1 MTEVGRE
8 GLSVSCLRFGLQP
21 GPGALPFREMHKKK
35 GLHGCLRLCRSG
47 RCIKRR
53 GLHGRLRLC
62 RSGRADVHKKRAGP
76 LSRPAPLYILE
87 YSFFGIFI
95 CFLRIFNCTQTQYVL
110 RGGERSPKQRPSL
123 LRPAGVKAEDTQS
136 DEKQTNQSGAD
147 GLLCLSDQRYIFHQ
161 GITALFQIEIY
172 IVLTFELIIKD
183 LSKFYE
189 IKSSVS
195 DEKFPDNRSCA
206 GTNVY
211 LDMMIGCIFH
221 NIKHFSTSFLN
232 HEVL

>member
-1 MTEVGRE
+1 MTGGGRE

-35 GLHGCLRLCRSG
+35 GAVRPLPALPFR
-47 RCIKRR
+47 
-53 GLHGRLRLC
+53 
-62 RSGRADVHKKRAGP
+62 DVRTCTKKRAGP

-95 CFLRIFNCTQTQYVL
+95 CFFKNIQLYSDTGCPPGVS
-110 RGGERSPKQRPSL
+110 ERSQKQRPFL
-123 LRPAGVKAEDTQS
+123 LRSAGVKAEDTQS

-211 LDMMIGCIFH
+211 LDMAPY
-221 NIKHFSTSFLN
+221 KESVD
-232 HEVL
+232 EVTLYMALPYGTII

>member
-1 MTEVGRE
+1 MTGGGRE

-21 GPGALPFREMHKKK
+21 GPGWPPPALPFREMHKKE
-35 GLHGCLRLCRSG
+35 GDCMAASG
-47 RCIKRR
+47 
-53 GLHGRLRLC
+53 
-62 RSGRADVHKKRAGP
+62 SAVPGRADVHKKKSRSSFEAGS
-76 LSRPAPLYILE
+76 LVYT
-87 YSFFGIFI
+87 GIFL
-95 CFLRIFNCTQTQYVL
+95 LRNIHLFFKNIQLYSDTGCPPGVS
-110 RGGERSPKQRPSL
+110 ERSQKQRPFL
-123 LRPAGVKAEDTQS
+123 LRSAGVKAEDIQS

-206 GTNVY
+206 GSNVY

>member
-110 RGGERSPKQRPSL
+110 RGGASVPQNR
-123 LRPAGVKAEDTQS
+123 
-136 DEKQTNQSGAD
+136 
-147 GLLCLSDQRYIFHQ
+147 GLLCCGLQGLRLKTRSQTKNRRINQALMVFCACLTSVTSSIRASQR
-161 GITALFQIEIY
+161 
-172 IVLTFELIIKD
+172 
-183 LSKFYE
+183 
-189 IKSSVS
+189 
-195 DEKFPDNRSCA
+195 
-206 GTNVY
+206 
-211 LDMMIGCIFH
+211 
-221 NIKHFSTSFLN
+221 FSR
-232 HEVL
+232 